1 MIGETIGDYKIIEE
15 IGRGGFG
22 IVYKGIHK
30 LTEQEVAIKTIDPVL
45 TFDPKFKERFFAE
58 AKIQAKLNHP
68 NIVIMYNFFQFN
80 ERYFIVMEYVEG
92 FILPDGKK
100 INNLHELINLGP
112 LSEERIL
119 QIFKQILDG
128 VGYAH
133 KKGILHRDI
142 KPLNILFTPEGSIKV
157 ADFGIAKI
165 VAGDTNVSV
174 SGTRVGTP
182 LYMSP
187 EQILNEPLDKTTD
200 IYSLGVTLYEMAVGE
215 VPFKA
220 TSTTSVEKQHLF
232 SPPPPPREKNP
243 NISKEL
249 EDVIL
254 KAMAKK
260 KEDRFQSCEEFLK
273 ALEVIKR
280 GEGLIGVPLLIG
292 KNIEEAKRI
301 LSSLGL
307 NLIIKEDYS
316 DDIPEGF
323 IMKQIPLAGS
333 LTEKGK
339 EVKVIL
345 SKGEKTSIGKTFKED
360 EIKKESDR
368 EEIRKLRSKE
378 VKKRISLVWRFILII
393 ILLFIGSYFLSKTDV
408 ITKITTNLTKITIY
422 VLKKIPIKSI
432 QKSYKTRKYKKSRH
446 SFIVPDLKGLALN
459 NTKELLWEKGLI
471 LSKSES
477 IYSDEVKKGE
487 IISFSPQ
494 AGTEIKKGDTVNVI
508 YSCGLKTCPKRGAQ
522 NKPGAKFVSNV
533 IISLTNNK

>member
-1 MIGETIGDYKIIEE
+1 MVGQTVGDYKIVEE

-68 NIVIMYNFFQFN
+68 HIVVMHNFFQYYG
-80 ERYFIVMEYVEG
+80 RYFIVMEYVEG
-92 FILPDGKK
+92 FILPNGKK

-133 KKGILHRDI
+133 KKGVLHRDI
-142 KPLNILFTPEGSIKV
+142 KPLNILFTPEGLIKI

-165 VAGDTNVSV
+165 VAGETNVSA

-200 IYSLGVTLYEMAVGE
+200 IYSLGVTLYEAAVGE

-220 TSTTSVEKQHLF
+220 TSSTSVEKQHLS

-249 EDVIL
+249 ERVIL
-254 KAMAKK
+254 KALEKK

-273 ALEVIKR
+273 ALEGIKKS
-280 GEGLIGVPLLIG
+280 ENLIGVPLLIG
-292 KNIEEAKRI
+292 KDIEEAKRI
-301 LSSLGL
+301 LSYLGL
-307 NLIIKEDYS
+307 NLIINNEEYS

-323 IMKQIPLAGS
+323 IMKQIPFAGS

-339 EVKVIL
+339 EVNVIL
-345 SKGEKTSIGKTFKED
+345 SKGKKTFIDIGETFKED
-360 EIKKESDR
+360 KVKEKSDR
-368 EEIRKLRSKE
+368 EEVRKLRKRE
-378 VKKRISLVWRFILII
+378 VKKRNPLIWIFIPII
-393 ILLFIGSYFLSKTDV
+393 ILLFIGGYFLLKTNV
-408 ITKITTNLTKITIY
+408 LKEITKKEIPTKE
-422 VLKKIPIKSI
+422 I
-432 QKSYKTRKYKKSRH
+432 QKPQT
-446 SFIVPDLKGLALN
+446 FIMPDLRGLTLN
-459 NTKELLWEKGLI
+459 DAKELLLEKGLI
-471 LSKSES
+471 LSKTES

-508 YSCGLKTCPKRGAQ
+508 YSCGLKTCPKCGAQ
-522 NKPGAKFVSNV
+522 REPGAKFCSECGYQFDE
-533 IISLTNNK
+533 

>member
-1 MIGETIGDYKIIEE
+1 MVGKTVGDYKIVEE

-22 IVYKGIHK
+22 VVYKGIHK
-30 LTEQEVAIKTIDPVL
+30 LTEQEVAIKTIDMAL
-45 TFDPKFKERFFAE
+45 TYDPKFKERFFAE
-58 AKIQAKLNHP
+58 AKIQAKLTHP
-68 NIVIMYNFFQFN
+68 NIVMMHNFFQFQGQ
-80 ERYFIVMEYVEG
+80 YFIVMEYLEG
-92 FILPDGKK
+92 LTLPDGKR
-100 INNLHELINLGP
+100 IRTLCQLINLGP
-112 LSEERIL
+112 LPEEKIFHF
-119 QIFKQILDG
+119 FKQILDG

-243 NISKEL
+243 DISKEL
-249 EDVIL
+249 EGVIL

-273 ALEVIKR
+273 ALEGIKK
-280 GEGLIGVPLLIG
+280 GEGLVGVPLLIG
-292 KNIEEAKRI
+292 KEMREAERI
-301 LSSLGL
+301 MAHLGL
-307 NLIIKEDYS
+307 KLIVEEDYS
-316 DDIPEGF
+316 EDIPEGF

-333 LTEKGK
+333 VVERGK

-345 SKGEKTSIGKTFKED
+345 SKGRRPFIEATVKEEKVKSIRGE
-360 EIKKESDR
+360 EAKKEKR
-368 EEIRKLRSKE
+368 E
-378 VKKRISLVWRFILII
+378 VKKRSPLVWVFIPII
-393 ILLFIGSYFLSKTDV
+393 ILLAIGEYFLLKPKPIRDV
-408 ITKITTNLTKITIY
+408 PKVETF
-422 VLKKIPIKSI
+422 PM
-432 QKSYKTRKYKKSRH
+432 
-446 SFIVPDLKGLALN
+446 PDLKGLTFDKA
-459 NTKELLWEKGLI
+459 KGL
-471 LSKSES
+471 LSKKGLLLAKAES
-477 IYSDEVKKGE
+477 TYSDEVKKGE
-487 IISFSPQ
+487 IISFSPPP
-494 AGTEIKKGDTVNVI
+494 GTEMRKGNMVNII
-508 YSCGLKTCPKRGAQ
+508 YSCGLKTCPKCHTKRE
-522 NKPGAKFVSNV
+522 PGAKFCSECGYQFE
-533 IISLTNNK
+533 